1 MKIYEYQ
8 AKGLL
13 QAYGIGV
20 PKGAVAKSPHEA
32 VEAAK
37 AIGSAPVVVKA
48 QIHAGGR
55 GKAGGIKIVDNL
67 EYVSEVASLLLDR
80 RLVTPQTGVEGR
92 PVNTLLIEEMLGVDR
107 EFYLG
112 LTIDR
117 ARACAVLL
125 ASAEGG
131 MDIERVAH
139 ETPEKVLSD
148 WIDPGVGLRPFQVS
162 RLCYALGLDGK
173 PMRQMSAIVTSMYR
187 LFMDKDC
194 SHVEINPLVLTGE
207 GKLVALDAK
216 MNFDDNALFRHPD
229 VSLLRDPS
237 QEDPLE
243 VEASRHNLNYIKL
256 RGNVGCMVNGAGL
269 AMATMDLIKLIGAEP
284 ANFLDVGGGATREMV
299 REGLRI
305 LISDRDVKVVFINI
319 FGGILRCDTLAKG
332 VTDAARELDIK
343 APVVIRLEGTNVEMG
358 REILAESGLAFSTA
372 SSMKEAAR
380 DGLKRCLKAARL
392 KAKAITELQGYELKA
407 GTNGCQLVN
416 LV

>member
-1 MKIYEYQ
+1 
-8 AKGLL
+8 
-13 QAYGIGV
+13 
-20 PKGAVAKSPHEA
+20 
-32 VEAAK
+32 
-37 AIGSAPVVVKA
+37 
-48 QIHAGGR
+48 
-55 GKAGGIKIVDNL
+55 
-67 EYVSEVASLLLDR
+67 
-80 RLVTPQTGVEGR
+80 VTPQTGPEGR
-92 PVNTLLIEEMLGVDR
+92 PVNTLLIEEMFNVDR
-107 EFYLG
+107 GFYIG

-117 ARACAVLL
+117 VRACAVLL

-139 ETPEKVLSD
+139 ETPEKLLSD
-148 WIDPGVGLRPFQVS
+148 WIDPGVGLRPFQIS

-173 PMRQMSAIVTSMYR
+173 PARQMSAIVTSMYR

-216 MNFDDNALFRHPD
+216 INFDDNALFRHPD

-243 VEASRHNLNYIKL
+243 VEASRYSLNYIKL
-256 RGNVGCMVNGAGL
+256 HGNVGCMVNGAGL

-284 ANFLDVGGGATREMV
+284 ANFLDVGGGATAQMV

-343 APVVIRLEGTNVEMG
+343 APVVIRLEGTNVDIG
-358 REILAESGLAFSTA
+358 RQILAKSGLAFNPA
-372 SSMKEAAR
+372 SSMKEAAETVQ
-380 DGLKRCLKAARL
+380 GLLKAA
-392 KAKAITELQGYELKA
+392 G
-407 GTNGCQLVN
+407 
-416 LV
+416 